1 MKEKKNR
8 IKNMDILRKVERGKN
23 KVGRVKMWIL
33 QMDRQIFD
41 VRKEVLI
48 EIKITNLFYCT

>member
-1 MKEKKNR
+1 
-8 IKNMDILRKVERGKN
+8 MDILRKVERGKN

-48 EIKITNLFYCT
+48 EIKITYLFYCT